1 MEKTAIKHEN
11 LVSLCSMDN
20 FDELLNQGNQKSVD
34 WPFRSLIEKSQIM
47 ELNPDV
53 YNLKFENITSLNHID
68 EVEFDFGGDD
78 QAFQENFTDD
88 I

>member
-1 MEKTAIKHEN
+1 
-11 LVSLCSMDN
+11 
-20 FDELLNQGNQKSVD
+20 
-34 WPFRSLIEKSQIM
+34 M